1 MNKTIKNYESM
12 VKLFG
17 PVPSGRPH
25 STPHIDAIRRALIA
39 EGKSAKSLKVKTKS
53 SSKGKNKA
61 PAQRVE
67 DFECSDDD
75 DFTPE
80 SLAKS
85 KAMFAAWRASSKPVE
100 EENDSDDD
108 LRHGTKIMRLTFRGC
123 LDELGWE
130 GCIIVL
136 DDVRIRLASWC
147 VPVCNSTTTL

>member
-17 PVPSGRPH
+17 PVSSGRPH

-85 KAMFAAWRASSKPVE
+85 NAMFAAWRASSKPVE

-108 LRHGTKIMRLTFRGC
+108 FMPMSNARNARSSAQAKGKSK
-123 LDELGWE
+123 
-130 GCIIVL
+130 
-136 DDVRIRLASWC
+136 AS
-147 VPVCNSTTTL
+147 SKGKR